1 MSKKNSVYTIILRC
15 KSRKLL
21 IFRPFLAQLP
31 QSNKVKI
38 LLLLGLKKVSCD
50 KSTTGREGWVT
61 KKDVG
66 KLSPN

>member
-31 QSNKVKI
+31 QSNKGENFAP
-38 LLLLGLKKVSCD
+38 LGVEKVSCD